1 MANARDVWT
10 NFGHIFWTLEKHVPD
25 VDHVTWWKRWRIER
39 IGYCIQCSN
48 CLFLAIRAP
57 AVHGVSSNYLSV
69 HKIDSRRLLFS
80 LTEYLEG
87 GAARYAKTNGRLRSW
102 AFGLKRKRS
111 LACFQGSKKIPDR
124 DRKRS
129 LGFFRDRKRYQG
141 FYLACFSMFLS
152 GIFLWEQ
159 GFFLRDFSPGIFFRD
174 FSLGIF
180 FRDFSTRFLTF
191 SLFFVHFTKA
201 TTFRFVQKLPKIACF
216 YRGCYGRNTAYVATV
231 VARSNISVRALVL
244 ENLVTVLD
252 STGCEISRI
261 LPETD
266 FRKRSA
272 HFAETCRKSRFLNK
286 LDHHLLGFGAN
297 LPPYF
302 RRGGGRGC
310 AAGRGRLQIVLKY
323 YLTVWWWWLH
333 QNC

>member
-1 MANARDVWT
+1 MLYARW
-10 NFGHIFWTLEKHVPD
+10 
-25 VDHVTWWKRWRIER
+25 
-39 IGYCIQCSN
+39 
-48 CLFLAIRAP
+48 
-57 AVHGVSSNYLSV
+57 LSW
-69 HKIDSRRLLFS
+69 F
-80 LTEYLEG
+80 
-87 GAARYAKTNGRLRSW
+87 RSW

-159 GFFLRDFSPGIFFRD
+159 GFFLRDFLQGFFSRDFFSGIFFRD

-231 VARSNISVRALVL
+231 VARSNISVIEQTCFTPLLHV
-244 ENLVTVLD
+244 VPPSCSKFYSY
-252 STGCEISRI
+252 STNI
-261 LPETD
+261 
-266 FRKRSA
+266 
-272 HFAETCRKSRFLNK
+272 H
-286 LDHHLLGFGAN
+286 
-297 LPPYF
+297 
-302 RRGGGRGC
+302 
-310 AAGRGRLQIVLKY
+310 
-323 YLTVWWWWLH
+323 
-333 QNC
+333 